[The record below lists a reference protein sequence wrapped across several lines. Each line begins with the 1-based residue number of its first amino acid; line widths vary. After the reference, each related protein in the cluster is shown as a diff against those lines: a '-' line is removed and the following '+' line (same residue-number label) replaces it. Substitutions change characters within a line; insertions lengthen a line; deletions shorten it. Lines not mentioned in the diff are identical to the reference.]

1 MDIVESENVSP
12 QSYPTLC
19 NPMDCGSFVH
29 WILQARILEWVAIPF
44 SRGSSYSGIKPGFPP
59 LQADFFIILTT
70 GKSRYSRGR
79 GVSLWGLGDHPNWSN
94 DLVLTLQLLFLSI
107 IAQINAQN
115 DRNFCFFQLS
125 LEPDLWEASSPRRT
139 QARPSSFSFSVYFF
153 PLFKISSLVKY
164 CWEHKDWTSCYI
176 ITLNALNVCNRDYL
190 IVHSERH

>member
-1 MDIVESENVSP
+1 MDIEESENVSP
-12 QSYPTLC
+12 SVISDSLQPSGLWLLC
-19 NPMDCGSFVH
+19 PLNSPGKNTGVGCHSL
-29 WILQARILEWVAIPF
+29 LQGIFLLRDQTWV
-44 SRGSSYSGIKPGFPP
+44 SSIAGR
-59 LQADFFIILTT
+59 FFIIWTT

-107 IAQINAQN
+107 IAQINVQN

-125 LEPDLWEASSPRRT
+125 LEPDLWEAPSPKRT

-164 CWEHKDWTSCYI
+164 CWEHKDWTSCDI
-176 ITLNALNVCNRDYL
+176 ITLNALNICNRDYL
-190 IVHSERH
+190 IVYSERH